1 MKVVLA
7 THGTRGDVEPS
18 ATVGLELQRRG
29 HEVRMAVPPNLVGFV
44 ESVGLVAVG
53 YGPNSDEQV
62 IAVADFVHRAFTPR
76 NPVQMLRAG
85 RELFVEGWAA
95 MSRTLMSVTDGTNLL
110 VTGQTYHG
118 VAANIAEYQDIPLAT
133 IHHIPIRVN
142 GQLALPSIPATPYM
156 VRSTMRGV
164 WRVYW
169 LMTRAVD
176 DAQRRELGLSKA
188 AAPAAIRMTER
199 GSLEIQAYDEVCF
212 PRLAGEWN
220 GRRPFVGALT
230 MEAPACSDAEVASWI
245 EAGTPPVY
253 FGFGSTPI
261 QSHDD
266 TIALITMACAELGV
280 RGLIYTGP
288 SGPVGISPSEYVK
301 LVGPLNYAS
310 VFPRCRAVV
319 HHGGAGTTAA
329 CLRAGVPMVVLWDVA
344 DQPIWAA
351 QATRMGVGRAQR
363 LSTITGKSLVAHLRH
378 VLRAHYAIRAREI
391 APRMTTPA
399 ESVTAAA
406 DLLERAAR
414 GQRSD

>member
-1 MKVVLA
+1 MKVVFA
-7 THGTRGDVEPS
+7 AHGTRGDVEPC

-44 ESVGLVAVG
+44 ESAGLSAVG
-53 YGPNSDEQV
+53 YGPDSDEQV
-62 IAVADFVHRAFTPR
+62 IAVADFVHHAFTPR
-76 NPVQMLRAG
+76 NPVRVLRAG
-85 RELFVEGWAA
+85 RELFVEGWAE
-95 MSRTLMSVTDGTNLL
+95 MSRTLMSVTNGVDLL

-118 VAANIAEYQDIPLAT
+118 VVANIAEYHDIPLAAV
-133 IHHIPIRVN
+133 HHIPIRVN
-142 GQLALPSIPATPYM
+142 GQVALPSIPSTTYV
-156 VRSTMRGV
+156 VRSTMRAI

-169 LMTRAVD
+169 LITKDVD
-176 DAQRRELGLSKA
+176 DAQRRELGLPKA
-188 AAPAAIRMTER
+188 AAPAAKRMSER

-212 PRLAGEWN
+212 PRLTEEWN
-220 GRRPFVGALT
+220 GGPPIVGALT
-230 MEAPACSDAEVASWI
+230 MEAPTGADGEIASWI

-261 QSHDD
+261 QSPGT
-266 TIALITMACAELGV
+266 TIAMIAAACAELGV

-288 SGPVGISPSEYVK
+288 NGPPSNSPSDHVK
-301 LVGPLNYAS
+301 LVGPLNYAT

-351 QATRMGVGRAQR
+351 QVSRMRVGRAQR
-363 LSTITGKSLVAHLRH
+363 LSSIDARSLVAHLRH
-378 VLRAHYAIRAREI
+378 VLAPDYASRAREI
-391 APRMTTPA
+391 AHRMTPLA

-406 DLLERAAR
+406 DLLEATAR
-414 GQRSD
+414 EECTL